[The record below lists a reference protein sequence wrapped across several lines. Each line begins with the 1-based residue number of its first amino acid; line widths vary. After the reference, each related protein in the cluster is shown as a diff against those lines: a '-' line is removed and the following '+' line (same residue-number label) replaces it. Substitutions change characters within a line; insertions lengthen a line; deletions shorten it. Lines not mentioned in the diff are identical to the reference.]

1 MVNWDVESRHQLVTQ
16 CRRTSPQIKIATSTR
31 AEKLSDWYKPG
42 GTLLLA
48 LNQWMSQVTK
58 YGNDPHLGQWS
69 YMELIGKNE
78 KRLIVIS
85 GYCVCNQQFDAAL
98 QTTTAQQICLL
109 QARGIACPK
118 LWKLFLDDIIQ
129 QIKQWQQTNHEII
142 LCMDA
147 NDNIDDPKL
156 DVARLF
162 QETDLM
168 GLHYHKYPS
177 NRKLAT
183 QQ

>member
-1 MVNWDVESRHQLVTQ
+1 
-16 CRRTSPQIKIATSTR
+16 
-31 AEKLSDWYKPG
+31 
-42 GTLLLA
+42 
-48 LNQWMSQVTK
+48 MSQVTK